1 MSAEHATTGPIA
13 LSETSRENIDA
24 WLAKYPPDQRQSA
37 LIPALTIVQEGNG
50 GWLSNAHMDAVADYL
65 GIPRVSAYEVG
76 TFYSLF
82 DLHPCGRH
90 KISICTN
97 ISCMLMGSDSIVEHV
112 ERKLGIELG
121 ETTPDG
127 RISLHKEEECLA
139 ACNGGPMMMVN
150 GHYHEKL
157 TPAKVDEILD
167 GLE

>member
-1 MSAEHATTGPIA
+1 MSAEHADTGPVE
-13 LSETSRENIDA
+13 LSQASRDRIDH
-24 WLAKYPPDQRQSA
+24 WLTKYPPDQRQSA
-37 LIPALTIVQEGNG
+37 LIPALTVVQEENG
-50 GWLSNAHMDAVADYL
+50 GWLSRAHMDAVADYL

-90 KISICTN
+90 KVSICTN
-97 ISCMLMGSDSIVEHV
+97 ISCMLTGSDSIVDHV
-112 ERKLGIELG
+112 ERKLGVKLG

-157 TPAKVDEILD
+157 TPQKVDEVLD